1 MSKLFT
7 QHVMSAEEYRIR
19 RLDQNTEIIAAPSAE
34 VEPFP
39 TRSWNEPLPIAV
51 EGHPL
56 PKHEPEKGEVK
67 SLNRFYPPLLLCSTL
82 LTGVF
87 FYLYLTKPVIV
98 DNPVASSEV
107 ASLADSNLAV
117 ADPKAAPVIV
127 QELSPF
133 PEAIMLDANALP
145 GLEEL
150 KPLRKEAPVLQHTML
165 GVEQIVEVESLN
177 GEMEKL
183 TVSLPVLYPE
193 NMRSW
198 DEASVLEAQELAV
211 DMELHLERVREVQAD
226 GVELLEKWSQIISK
240 STPSSVLLSNEGLG
254 QNN

>member
-1 MSKLFT
+1 
-7 QHVMSAEEYRIR
+7 
-19 RLDQNTEIIAAPSAE
+19 
-34 VEPFP
+34 
-39 TRSWNEPLPIAV
+39 
-51 EGHPL
+51 
-56 PKHEPEKGEVK
+56 
-67 SLNRFYPPLLLCSTL
+67 
-82 LTGVF
+82 
-87 FYLYLTKPVIV
+87 
-98 DNPVASSEV
+98 
-107 ASLADSNLAV
+107 
-117 ADPKAAPVIV
+117 
-127 QELSPF
+127 
-133 PEAIMLDANALP
+133 
-145 GLEEL
+145 
-150 KPLRKEAPVLQHTML
+150 ML

-198 DEASVLEAQELAV
+198 DEVSILEAQELAV